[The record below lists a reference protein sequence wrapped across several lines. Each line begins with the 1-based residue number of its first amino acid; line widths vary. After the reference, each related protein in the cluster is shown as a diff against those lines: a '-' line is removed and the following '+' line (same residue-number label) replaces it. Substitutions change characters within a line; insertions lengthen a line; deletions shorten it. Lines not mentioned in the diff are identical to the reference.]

1 MGSRVPSGTGW
12 WGRRARYPRAFLRWM
27 DVRQSRDVFG
37 ASRGGLNGSH
47 EAASDL
53 AKKLRCRRCASR
65 RVFYSRPM
73 TTAACAG
80 WTSRPSAWCVRT
92 VVSTSL
98 RHLPSIHRVDIAR
111 VTSRRELRSVFGR
124 RLGLFISQRKV
135 PPTNQQL
142 RTARL
147 HSCAGQIIIYL
158 GLDVDAVAPA
168 VNVHTQTPRV
178 SLSLTSDIRARH
190 AVRSCTRA
198 LCPRGTPAD
207 PSPWT
212 CSRRT
217 WAIAGECSAGQP
229 P

>member
-1 MGSRVPSGTGW
+1 MVSGEMDGRGSGGVPARCCIGSGVGGDRDGAGALLIACDGRGDGVIGQSASVRRIRDGHLATWCRRVQRSGGCRIEDVEMGSRVPSGTGW

-73 TTAACAG
+73 TTAACG
-80 WTSRPSAWCVRT
+80 GRTSRPSAWCVRT

-124 RLGLFISQRKV
+124 EARFIFISQRKV
-135 PPTNQQL
+135 PPTN
-142 RTARL
+142 
-147 HSCAGQIIIYL
+147 SCAQ
-158 GLDVDAVAPA
+158 
-168 VNVHTQTPRV
+168 
-178 SLSLTSDIRARH
+178 
-190 AVRSCTRA
+190 
-198 LCPRGTPAD
+198 LCLVK
-207 PSPWT
+207 
-212 CSRRT
+212 
-217 WAIAGECSAGQP
+217 
-229 P
+229 

>member
-1 MGSRVPSGTGW
+1 MGSRVPSVTGW

-37 ASRGGLNGSH
+37 DARGGSKWSH
-47 EAASDL
+47 EAAFAVRTDL

-98 RHLPSIHRVDIAR
+98 RHRSSIHRVDIAR

-124 RLGLFISQRKV
+124 EARFIFISQRKV
-135 PPTNQQL
+135 PPTN
-142 RTARL
+142 
-147 HSCAGQIIIYL
+147 SCAWSNNHISRSRCRRRGTRRQCTHA
-158 GLDVDAVAPA
+158 DAPC
-168 VNVHTQTPRV
+168 
-178 SLSLTSDIRARH
+178 LTLTHIRARH

-198 LCPRGTPAD
+198 LGPRGTPAD

-217 WAIAGECSAGQP
+217 LAIAGECSAGQP

>member
-12 WGRRARYPRAFLRWM
+12 WDRRRRYPRAFLRWM

-47 EAASDL
+47 EAAFAARTDL
-53 AKKLRCRRCASR
+53 GKKLRCRRCASR

-92 VVSTSL
+92 VVSTQL
-98 RHLPSIHRVDIAR
+98 RHPSSIHRVDIAR

-124 RLGLFISQRKV
+124 EASVIFISQRKV
-135 PPTNQQL
+135 PPTN
-142 RTARL
+142 
-147 HSCAGQIIIYL
+147 SCAQLCWSNNHITRSRCRRRRTRRQCTH
-158 GLDVDAVAPA
+158 ANAPC
-168 VNVHTQTPRV
+168 
-178 SLSLTSDIRARH
+178 LTLTHIRARH

-198 LCPRGTPAD
+198 LGPRGTPAD

>member
-1 MGSRVPSGTGW
+1 
-12 WGRRARYPRAFLRWM
+12 
-27 DVRQSRDVFG
+27 
-37 ASRGGLNGSH
+37 
-47 EAASDL
+47 
-53 AKKLRCRRCASR
+53 
-65 RVFYSRPM
+65 M

-198 LCPRGTPAD
+198 LGPRGTPAD

-212 CSRRT
+212 CSPRT